1 MYDTY
6 TEQIHVY
13 SLFSILI
20 SPKTYDQLDVPKD
33 LFGEAAVYLKGLVLN
48 ILLCTFSCSFKLEL
62 AGFLLVM
69 LMPLCRRGEDS
80 TCIL

>member
-6 TEQIHVY
+6 TEQIHAC
-13 SLFSILI
+13 SLFAILI

-48 ILLCTFSCSFKLEL
+48 ILLCTFLCSFKL
-62 AGFLLVM
+62 
-69 LMPLCRRGEDS
+69 
-80 TCIL
+80 